1 MYKSIVVGTDGSPTA
16 QCAVVEATRL
26 SKALGSELHLVAAYE
41 PIRGA
46 RVVGSPE
53 GAGSGTTLLPDANVR
68 AIVDEAAATVR
79 ISGVP
84 VQSHTVTGD
93 PADALVAIAERENAG
108 LIVVGSCGMH
118 GVTRVLGSVPN
129 KVSHRARCNVM
140 IVATEGAH
148 VERHQ

>member
-1 MYKSIVVGTDGSPTA
+1 MHV
-16 QCAVVEATRL
+16 
-26 SKALGSELHLVAAYE
+26 VAAYE
-41 PIRGA
+41 PIRGV

-53 GAGSGTTLLPDANVR
+53 AAETVPPLLPDTNAL

-79 ISGVP
+79 LSGVS
-84 VQSHTVTGD
+84 VQSHTATGD
-93 PADALVAIAERENAG
+93 AADALVAIAEREKAG

-118 GVTRVLGSVPN
+118 GVSRVLGSVPN

-148 VERHQ
+148 

>member
-1 MYKSIVVGTDGSPTA
+1 VYQSIVVGTDGSPTA

-46 RVVGSPE
+46 RVAGSPE
-53 GAGSGTTLLPDANVR
+53 GAGPTLLPDADVQTI
-68 AIVDEAAATVR
+68 ADEAAATVR

-84 VQSHTVTGD
+84 VQSHTATGD
-93 PADALVAIAERENAG
+93 PADALVAIAEQEKAG

-118 GVTRVLGSVPN
+118 GVGRVLGSVPN

-148 VERHQ
+148 